1 MSRAGA
7 LSYCGG
13 CSPRCR
19 QPWGKKKNMAVLLA
33 ASFEGGFLPV
43 PASLESGDAGFA
55 GYKRQA
61 LFGERRRKIQNGE
74 EVFPPFTRTFPAFV
88 RSCWWGRVTGQRDL
102 FGVCP
107 AGISPISPGDGD

>member
-1 MSRAGA
+1 MLGLCPIVEDAARAAG
-7 LSYCGG
+7 
-13 CSPRCR
+13 SP
-19 QPWGKKKNMAVLLA
+19 GEKKKNMAVLLA

-102 FGVCP
+102 FWGL
-107 AGISPISPGDGD
+107 PGRDFPHFPWGW